1 MGLLSGAMGALGDLA
16 GGLLPMSV
24 RDLEKELRDA
34 VAKAPLPL
42 NEYGYD
48 PYGFNPDVAARGM
61 VMPALL
67 YRHYFRCETFDI
79 DRVPSGRVL
88 LIGNHAG
95 QMAYDG
101 VMLTVA
107 MLLDAPQPRICRPMG
122 EYFIS
127 RIPFF
132 SVFAARAGAMSGTP
146 ENCVAMLE
154 NESCVIAFP
163 EGAHGINKPFSK
175 AYQLQRFGLGFMRL
189 ALETRTPIVPVA
201 FVGSEEQQ
209 PGIANF
215 ESAGQALGLPSLPI
229 TATFPLLGPLGLLVA
244 FPTKYRIYF
253 GEPLMFEGHPSD
265 EDSVMQERVNVVRAS
280 IEQMFER
287 GLAEREG
294 IFT

>member
-1 MGLLSGAMGALGDLA
+1 MLSGVTGALKDLA
-16 GGLLPMSV
+16 GGLLPISV
-24 RDLEKELRDA
+24 RDIEMELLDA
-34 VAKAPLPL
+34 LKKAPAQL

-48 PYGFNPDVAARGM
+48 PYGFNPEAAARNMVVAA
-61 VMPALL
+61 LI
-67 YRHYFRCETFDI
+67 YRYYFRCQPFDI

-101 VMLTVA
+101 MMLTVA
-107 MLLDAPQPRICRPMG
+107 MLLDAPQPRLCRPMG
-122 EYFIS
+122 EYFIA
-127 RIPFF
+127 RLPYA
-132 SVFAARAGAMSGTP
+132 SVAAARGGTMSGTP

-154 NESCVIAFP
+154 NDACVMAFP
-163 EGAHGINKPFSK
+163 EGARGINKPFSK
-175 AYQLQRFGLGFMRL
+175 RYQLQKFGLGFMRL

-209 PGIANF
+209 PGFANF
-215 ESAGQALGLPSLPI
+215 QDVADRLGLPSLPI

-244 FPTKYRIYF
+244 LPTKYRIYF
-253 GEPLMFEGHPSD
+253 GQPLYFEGHPSD
-265 EDSVMQERVNVVRAS
+265 EDSVMQERVDVVRAS